1 MRTLLLFLL
10 IGTTISTTQADA
22 QPNPGSA
29 PVVYLSYEEELR
41 AGIDAFYDTDW
52 QEAEA
57 IFNRLIERDPK
68 DPQPYFFL
76 SMMPFWEY
84 FLVEQTGK
92 KAEQFLEQSESALE
106 LSQNRLEDSP
116 DDTTMVLMLSGLHGY
131 RSLVAAGEGNY
142 RVAIQ
147 SGMTG
152 FQYTRQLL
160 ALDTNRADA
169 RIGKGV
175 FYYMMG
181 SVPNG
186 LKWATNITGLRG
198 DREQGFEELKR
209 AANSES
215 YVSNDAKMIL
225 MYLYNKE
232 QRYDEAILYAEQLTN
247 DLPRNVIFKFKKAEI
262 YENAGNKNHARELF
276 AEVAASGN
284 SNLPRILE
292 MSRQKAAELSD

>member
-1 MRTLLLFLL
+1 MIFLLFLL
-10 IGTTISTTQADA
+10 IGTSISTTKTAT
-22 QPNPGSA
+22 QPDPGFDPEA
-29 PVVYLSYEEELR
+29 YLSYEEELR

-52 QEAEA
+52 QKAEA
-57 IFNRLIERDPK
+57 IFNRLIIQDPR

-76 SMMPFWEY
+76 AMMPFWEY
-84 FLVEQTGK
+84 FLVEQSEK
-92 KAEQFLEQSESALE
+92 KAEQFLVQSESALE
-106 LSQNRLEDSP
+106 RSRTRLEDSP
-116 DDTTMVLMLSGLHGY
+116 GDTTMVLMLSGLHGY

-152 FQYTRQLL
+152 FQFTRQLL

-169 RIGKGV
+169 RIGRGV

-181 SVPNG
+181 SVPKG
-186 LKWATNITGLRG
+186 LKWATNITGFRG
-198 DREQGFEELKR
+198 DMEQGFEELKR
-209 AANSES
+209 AANSKS
-215 YVSNDAKMIL
+215 YVSTDAKMIL

-232 QRYDEAILYAEQLTN
+232 QRYDEAIAYAEKLTS
-247 DLPRNVIFKFKKAEI
+247 DLPRNVIFKYKKAEI
-262 YENAGNKNHARELF
+262 YENAGNKNLARELF